1 MYSLTLQN
9 SSDTIISSG
18 DRLGQLNFAAPNES
32 DGGASIIVAGGL
44 HVQAEGAFNA
54 SSNPTSLV
62 FSTSAADPSGIV
74 PRIKIDQDGNL
85 IPFVDDDNTLGSNS
99 LRFKSAH
106 FSEGIILSDNVPPI
120 TTNNLYN
127 TSGTL
132 YFNGSEIGGGGGSYT
147 AGSGL
152 LLVGTEFNVYG
163 GSGHFVNLNVEGP
176 FTATTKSFLINH
188 PSKPGMKL
196 QYGSLEGPENGV
208 YVRGTT
214 HLNLIELP
222 DYWSDLVDP
231 NSVTV
236 TLTSLHQFQP
246 LFVKSKNNREVVVG
260 GVLGEY
266 DYVIWGERKDVAKL
280 KVEWWA

>member
-62 FSTSAADPSGIV
+62 FSTSAADPSGVV
-74 PRIKIDQDGNL
+74 PRIKVDQDGNL
-85 IPFVDDDNTLGSNS
+85 LPLDDAQYSIGSS
-99 LRFKSAH
+99 FLRFRRGN
-106 FSEGIILSDNVPPI
+106 FSDGIFLASGAPS
-120 TTNNLYN
+120 TTSNILYN
-127 TSGTL
+127 TSGL
-132 YFNGSEIGGGGGSYT
+132 LFFNGSSVGNTYT

-152 LLVGTEFNVYG
+152 QLVGTQFNVYG

-176 FTATTKSFLINH
+176 LTATTKSFLINH

-236 TLTSLHQFQP
+236 TLTPLHQFQP

-280 KVEWWA
+280 KVEWWV